1 MKRHTFYL
9 LPVAEMWQYVATG
22 FDHSCSCSAWDLLAE
37 DVINAQAST
46 AFAVE
51 SADCGWVPLSMEE
64 NISVRFLIKLLEC
77 ED

>member
-1 MKRHTFYL
+1 M
-9 LPVAEMWQYVATG
+9 AEMWQYVATG
-22 FDHSCSCSAWDLLAE
+22 FDHSYSCSAWDLLAE
-37 DVINAQAST
+37 DVINAQASA

-51 SADCGWVPLSMEE
+51 SADCGCVPLSMKK

>member
-37 DVINAQAST
+37 DGINAQASA

-51 SADCGWVPLSMEE
+51 SADCG
-64 NISVRFLIKLLEC
+64 
-77 ED
+77 

>member
-37 DVINAQAST
+37 DGINAQASA

-64 NISVRFLIKLLEC
+64 KHFC
-77 ED
+77 EVSD